1 MYSVWKK
8 FRERVATENK
18 QRRGGKKLG
27 DERAVRRLVRQTQ
40 ADRKRRQSDV
50 RSKYNENINAN

>member
-18 QRRGGKKLG
+18 HRRGGKKLG

-40 ADRKRRQSDV
+40 ADRKRLQSDV